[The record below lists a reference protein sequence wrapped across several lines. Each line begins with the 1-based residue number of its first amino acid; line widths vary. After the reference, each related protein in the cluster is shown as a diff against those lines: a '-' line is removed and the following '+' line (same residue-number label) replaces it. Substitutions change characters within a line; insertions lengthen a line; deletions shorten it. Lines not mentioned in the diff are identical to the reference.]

1 MKKQRI
7 GIITSNKANKTIT
20 VSIQT
25 RYSHPQ
31 YRKIVTKT
39 KKYMAHD
46 ELNEGKIGDLVL
58 LEESRPLSAKKT
70 WILKQILRTTN
81 S

>member
-7 GIITSNKANKTIT
+7 GIIISNKANKTIT

-46 ELNEGKIGDLVL
+46 ENNTGEIGDIVL
-58 LEESRPLSAKKT
+58 LEESRPLSRQKR
-70 WILKQILRTTN
+70 WILKKVLRTSN
-81 S
+81 

>member
-7 GIITSNKANKTIT
+7 GIVISNKANKTIT

-25 RYSHPQ
+25 RYSHPE
-31 YRKIVTKT
+31 YRKVVTKT

-46 ELNEGKIGDLVL
+46 EKNESQLGDIVL
-58 LEESRPLSAKKT
+58 LEESKPLSRRKRWVLKE
-70 WILKQILRTTN
+70 ILKT
-81 S
+81 SV